1 MYEDILLVLLAIV
14 AFVFFV
20 RLADRK
26 GWIKKYGMK
35 AYGPFLMWSTQ
46 RGKAFIDRLA
56 APKKLWLAYGA
67 IAKTLCAVVMF
78 LMMAL
83 LLWEATIVDQIPAE
97 SAPGLEMMLG
107 IPGINPIIPIWY
119 GILGLLVAIVIHEV
133 AHGILTRVGNMD
145 IRSMGVLLLIV
156 PMGAFVEPDEE
167 ALVKTDKRR
176 RMNVYAVGPAT
187 NIIVGLVCALIFSS
201 AMMGSV
207 EPVRD
212 NPIVVSLADNGPA
225 EMAGLRFGAQI
236 VQMDDTTIGTYDDF
250 YQFSGPDPGEKVNVS
265 YYYEGELRTT
275 EVFAG
280 VLLTSISSGY
290 PADEAG
296 LEPGMIIYSLNDTVI
311 RNDNDLK
318 DVLRSTVGGQTV
330 NVTALVY
337 DGNADQYVPEPSVTT
352 VTLMSRL
359 AYYQEVSPGSIDDE
373 FEDYGFMGINSAY
386 MGAGVNGPDIILD
399 RLATPY
405 KGADDLNSY
414 VTSSLRYIALPF
426 YGLAPL
432 TSTITDLY
440 EPQGAWSILPDGMFW
455 VLVNCAYWIFWINLM
470 VGMTNVL
477 PAVPLDGGYLFRDGL
492 DALVKR
498 FKRNASD
505 EERLRYVGKIT
516 YALAIFV
523 LFLIMWQLIGP
534 RLLG

>member
-14 AFVFFV
+14 AFVFIV

-26 GWIKKYGMK
+26 GWIKKYGLK

-46 RGKAFIDRLA
+46 RGQRLIDRLA
-56 APKKLWLAYGA
+56 SPKKFWLAYGA
-67 IAKTLCAVVMF
+67 VAKWVCVIVMF

-83 LLWEATIVDQIPAE
+83 LLWEATIVDQIPAQN
-97 SAPGLEMMLG
+97 APGLEMVLG
-107 IPGINPIIPIWY
+107 IPGINPIIPLWY

-133 AHGILTRVGNMD
+133 AHGILTRVGNMQ
-145 IRSMGVLLLIV
+145 IRSMGLLLLII

-167 ALVKTDKRR
+167 ALVKADKRR

-187 NIIVGLVCALIFSS
+187 NIIVGLVCALIFS
-201 AMMGSV
+201 AALMGSV
-207 EPVRD
+207 EPVRE
-212 NPIVVSLADNGPA
+212 NPIIVSVADDAPA

-236 VQMDDTTIGTYDDF
+236 VEMEGSSIQTYDDF
-250 YQFSGPDPGEKVNVS
+250 YNFSGPDPGENVTVS
-265 YYYEGELRTT
+265 YYYEGALRSA
-275 EVFAG
+275 EVVAG
-280 VLLTSISSGY
+280 VVLTSISSGY
-290 PADEAG
+290 PASEAG
-296 LEPGMIIYSLNDTVI
+296 LEAGMILHSLNDTVI
-311 RNDNDLK
+311 RNDSDLK
-318 DVLRSTVGGQTV
+318 TVLRSTVGGQTV

-337 DGNADQYVPEPSVTT
+337 DSDAGHYVPADSVTNVT
-352 VTLMSRL
+352 VMSRL
-359 AYYQEVSPGSIDDE
+359 AYYLEVSPGTVDE
-373 FEDYGFMGINSAY
+373 DFEDYGFMGINSAY
-386 MGAGVNGPDIILD
+386 MGAGVNDPAIILD

-405 KGADDLNSY
+405 KGANDVNSV

-432 TSTITDLY
+432 SSIITDLF
-440 EPQGAWSILPDGMFW
+440 EPQGAWSVLPDGVFW
-455 VLVNCAYWIFWINLM
+455 ILVNSAYWIFWINLM

-498 FKRNASD
+498 FKKGASD
-505 EERLRYVGKIT
+505 EERIKYVGTIT
-516 YALAIFV
+516 YALALFV
-523 LFLIMWQLIGP
+523 LFLIVWQLIGP

>member
-14 AFVFFV
+14 AFVFIV

-46 RGKAFIDRLA
+46 RGKVLIDRLA
-56 APKKLWLAYGA
+56 TPKKFWLGYAA
-67 IAKTLCAVVMF
+67 VAKWVCAVVMF

-107 IPGINPIIPIWY
+107 IPGVNPIIPLWY

-145 IRSMGVLLLIV
+145 IRSMGLLLLIV

-187 NIIVGLVCALIFSS
+187 NIIVGLICALIFSS
-201 AMMGSV
+201 AMMSSV
-207 EPVRD
+207 EPVQD
-212 NPIVVSLADNGPA
+212 NPIIVSVADDGPA

-236 VQMDDTTIGTYDDF
+236 MQMDGTVIGTYDDF
-250 YQFSGPDPGEKVNVS
+250 YSFSGPDPGENVTVS
-265 YYYEGELRTT
+265 YYYKGEPRAA
-275 EVFAG
+275 EVIAG
-280 VLLTSISSGY
+280 VVLTSISSGY

-311 RNDNDLK
+311 RNDSDLK
-318 DVLRSTVGGQTV
+318 TVLRSTVGGQQV

-337 DGNADQYVPEPSVTT
+337 DGDLGIYVPEASVTS
-352 VTLMSRL
+352 VTLTSRL
-359 AYYQEVSPGSIDDE
+359 AYYQEVSPGTVDE
-373 FEDYGFMGINSAY
+373 DFEDYGFMGINSAY
-386 MGAGVNGPDIILD
+386 MGAGVNDPQIILD

-405 KGADDLNSY
+405 AGADDLSSY
-414 VTSSLRYIALPF
+414 VTSSLGYIALPF

-440 EPQGAWSILPDGMFW
+440 EPQGAWGALPDGVFW

-498 FKRNASD
+498 FKKNASD
-505 EERLRYVGKIT
+505 EDRVKYVGKIT

-523 LFLIMWQLIGP
+523 LFLILWQLIGP

>member
-35 AYGPFLMWSTQ
+35 SYGPFLMWSTQ
-46 RGKAFIDRLA
+46 RGKKAIDRLA
-56 APKKLWLAYGA
+56 TPKKFWLAYAA
-67 IAKTLCAVVMF
+67 IAKWICAVVMF

-97 SAPGLEMMLG
+97 NAPGLEMMLG
-107 IPGINPIIPIWY
+107 IPGVNPIIPLWY

-133 AHGILTRVGNMD
+133 AHGILTRVGGMD
-145 IRSMGVLLLIV
+145 IRSMGLLLLIV

-167 ALVKTDKRR
+167 ALVKADKRR

-207 EPVRD
+207 EPVQE
-212 NPIVVSLADNGPA
+212 NPIIVSVANNGPA
-225 EMAGLRFGAQI
+225 DMAGLRFGAQI
-236 VQMDDTTIGTYDDF
+236 MEMEGTAIATYDDF
-250 YQFSGPDPGEKVNVS
+250 YSFSGPDPGQNVTVS
-265 YYYEGELRTT
+265 YYYEGELLSTD
-275 EVFAG
+275 VVAG
-280 VLLTSISSGY
+280 VVLTSISSGY
-290 PADEAG
+290 PASKAG
-296 LEPGMIIYSLNDTVI
+296 MKPGMIIYSLNDTVI
-311 RNDNDLK
+311 RNDSDLK
-318 DVLRSTVGGQTV
+318 GVLRSTVGGQTV
-330 NVTALVY
+330 NATVLVY
-337 DGNADQYVPEPSVTT
+337 DRSVGYYVPEPSVTN

-359 AYYQEVSPGSIDDE
+359 AYYLDISPGVVDDN

-386 MGAGVNGPDIILD
+386 MGAGVNDPRIILD

-405 KGADDLNSY
+405 ADANDVSSY

-440 EPQGAWSILPDGMFW
+440 EPQGAWSVLPDSVFW
-455 VLVNCAYWIFWINLM
+455 VLVNSAYWIFWINLM

-492 DALVKR
+492 DALVKKVR
-498 FKRNASD
+498 KNASD
-505 EERLRYVGKIT
+505 EERKKYVGKIT
-516 YALAIFV
+516 YALALFV

>member
-1 MYEDILLVLLAIV
+1 MYEDILLVLLAII
-14 AFVFFV
+14 AFVVIV
-20 RLADRK
+20 RLTDRK
-26 GWIKKYGMK
+26 GWIKRYGMK
-35 AYGPFLMWSTQ
+35 AYGPFLMLSTQ
-46 RGKAFIDRLA
+46 RGKTLVDRLA
-56 APKKLWLAYGA
+56 TPKKFWLGYAAAAKWICA
-67 IAKTLCAVVMF
+67 IVMF

-83 LLWEATIVDQIPAE
+83 LLWEATIVDQIPAQ
-97 SAPGLEMMLG
+97 SAPGLEMVLG
-107 IPGINPIIPIWY
+107 IPGINPIIPLWY

-145 IRSMGVLLLIV
+145 IRSMGLLLLIV

-167 ALVKTDKRR
+167 ALVKADKRR

-187 NIIVGLVCALIFSS
+187 NIIVGLVCALIFS
-201 AMMGSV
+201 AALMGSV
-207 EPVRD
+207 EPVRE
-212 NPIVVSLADNGPA
+212 NPIVVSVADDGPA
-225 EMAGLRFGAQI
+225 DMANLKFGAQI
-236 VQMDDTTIGTYDDF
+236 ISLDGILIETYDDF
-250 YQFSGPDPGEKVNVS
+250 YSFSGPDPGENVTVS
-265 YYYEGELRTT
+265 YYYEGELRTA
-275 EVFAG
+275 EVTAG
-280 VLLTSISSGY
+280 VVLTSVSSGY

-296 LEPGMIIYSLNDTVI
+296 FEPGMIIRSLNGTII
-311 RNDNDLK
+311 RNDADLK
-318 DVLRSTVGGQTV
+318 TVLRSTVGGQTV

-337 DGNADQYVPEPSVTT
+337 DDDAGHYVQETSITSVT
-352 VTLMSRL
+352 LISRL
-359 AYYQEVSPGSIDDE
+359 AYYLEVSPSTVGED

-386 MGAGVNGPDIILD
+386 MGAGVNDPEIILD

-405 KGADDLNSY
+405 KGADDVSSI

-432 TSTITDLY
+432 TGTITDLF
-440 EPQGAWSILPDGMFW
+440 EPQGAWAALPDGLFW

-498 FKRNASD
+498 FKKGASD
-505 EERLRYVGKIT
+505 EERIRYVGTIT
-516 YALAIFV
+516 YALALFV
-523 LFLIMWQLIGP
+523 LFLIVWQLIGP

>member
-1 MYEDILLVLLAIV
+1 MYESILLVLLAIV

-46 RGKAFIDRLA
+46 RGKALIDRLA
-56 APKKLWLAYGA
+56 SPKKFWLSYAS
-67 IAKTLCAVVMF
+67 IAKWICAVVMF

-97 SAPGLEMMLG
+97 NAPGLEMVLG
-107 IPGINPIIPIWY
+107 IPGVNPIIPLWY
-119 GILGLLVAIVIHEV
+119 GILGLLVAIVIHEM
-133 AHGILTRVGNMD
+133 AHGILTRVGSME
-145 IRSMGVLLLIV
+145 IRSMGLLLLIV

-212 NPIVVSLADNGPA
+212 NPIIVSVADDGPA
-225 EMAGLRFGAQI
+225 EMAGLGFAAQI
-236 VQMDDTTIGTYDDF
+236 VQIEGTPINTYDDF
-250 YQFSGPDPGEKVNVS
+250 YEFSGPDPGEKVNVS
-265 YYYEGELRTT
+265 YYFEGELRTA

-280 VLLTSISSGY
+280 VLLTSVSSGY

-296 LEPGMIIYSLNDTVI
+296 LEAGMIIFSLNDTVI
-311 RNDNDLK
+311 RNDGDLK
-318 DVLRSTVGGQTV
+318 EVLRSTVGGQTV
-330 NVTALVY
+330 NVTALIY
-337 DGNADQYVPEPSVTT
+337 DRDAGQYVLEPSVTS

-359 AYYQEVSPGSIDDE
+359 AYYQEVSPGSIDDD

-386 MGAGVNGPDIILD
+386 MGAGVNEPGIILE
-399 RLATPY
+399 RLSTPY
-405 KGADDLNSY
+405 AGADDLNSY
-414 VTSSLRYIALPF
+414 VTASLRYIALPF

-440 EPQGAWSILPDGMFW
+440 EPQGAWSVLPDGVFW
-455 VLVNCAYWIFWINLM
+455 VMVNCAYWIFWINLM

-492 DALVKR
+492 DALVKK
-498 FKRNASD
+498 FKKNASD
-505 EERLRYVGKIT
+505 EERIKYVGKIT
-516 YALAIFV
+516 YALALFV
-523 LFLIMWQLIGP
+523 LFLIVWQLIGP